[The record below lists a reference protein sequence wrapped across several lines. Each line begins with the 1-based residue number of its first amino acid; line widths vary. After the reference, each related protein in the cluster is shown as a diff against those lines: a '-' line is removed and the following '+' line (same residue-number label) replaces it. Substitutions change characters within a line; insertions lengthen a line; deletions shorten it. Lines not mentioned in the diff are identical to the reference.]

1 MSISLCRLCNREATL
16 QNSHILPA
24 FVFRWMRKSSG
35 GGYLRQGM
43 TPDRRVQ
50 DGLKRY
56 WLCVDCE
63 ELFSRAE
70 TDFASKVFYP
80 YSDGCSSRIIYANWL
95 LHFCVSVSWRVLQ
108 FYKEEDQGYLEKLD
122 SGSWVTEAEAT
133 WKAFL
138 LGQRPHP
145 GSFRQH
151 LVPFHAIES
160 ITPDQDLSPNL
171 NRYLMRTTD
180 FDLLR
185 GKTAT
190 FVYSKLGRFVI
201 LGFIRQDRPNQWQGS
216 RVHLRTS
223 QLVPRE
229 FTLNRGLL
237 DYINAR
243 ARLVA
248 ELQSSISPR
257 QAQKTD
263 EALHANVEKYVGSD
277 EFLAMLNDLRMFGEA
292 AFIRDDLLEE
302 NEPKESKTPS

>member
-1 MSISLCRLCNREATL
+1 MRE
-16 QNSHILPA
+16 
-24 FVFRWMRKSSG
+24 SSG

-43 TPDRRVQ
+43 TPNRRVQ

-63 ELFSRAE
+63 KLFSRAG

-80 YSDGCSSRIIYANWL
+80 YLNGCSSQIIYGNWL

-108 FYKEEDQGYLEKLD
+108 FYKEEASLNSLDPD
-122 SGSWVTEAEAT
+122 SGSRVTEAEAT

-138 LGQRPHP
+138 LGQRQHP

-160 ITPDQDLSPNL
+160 ITPGQDLSQNL

-180 FDLLR
+180 FDLLG
-185 GKTAT
+185 GKTAS
-190 FVYSKLGRFVI
+190 FVYSKLGRFAI

-216 RVHLRTS
+216 RVHLRTG

-229 FTLNRGLL
+229 FTINRGLL

-248 ELQSSISPR
+248 ELQSSISPY
-257 QAQKTD
+257 QAQKSD

-292 AFIRDDLLEE
+292 AFIRDDLFEE
-302 NEPKESKTPS
+302 DGSKESKTPS